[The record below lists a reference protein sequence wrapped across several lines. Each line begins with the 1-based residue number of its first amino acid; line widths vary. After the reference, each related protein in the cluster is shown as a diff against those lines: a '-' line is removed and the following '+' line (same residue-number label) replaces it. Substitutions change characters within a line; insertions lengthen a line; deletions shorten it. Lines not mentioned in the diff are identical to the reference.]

1 MASSSGTVF
10 KGKEGWISVVK
21 KARKKGHEDILVRLN
36 KESNDLRK
44 EKFTCS
50 DLRRASDGV
59 GI

>member
-36 KESNDLRK
+36 KGSNDLRK

-50 DLRRASDGV
+50 DLRRA
-59 GI
+59 